1 MSAASALG
9 ERIDFTQTLHTST
22 KRDYVARVVEFDK
35 AECAEVASRFG
46 EDYWDGARQYGY
58 GGYRY
63 DGRWRPIAERMAE
76 HYNLKPGMRLLDVG
90 AGKGFL
96 LHEFT
101 QVVPGLEVAGID
113 ISAYG
118 VANAKEEV
126 RSALT
131 VGDATTLP
139 YDDNSFDLVISL
151 GTLHN
156 FAIENLWSA
165 VSEIE
170 RVGRGGKYIMVESYR
185 NQREKANLLYWQLTC
200 KSFYST
206 GDWEWLYRKIGYT
219 GDYGYI
225 FFE

>member
-1 MSAASALG
+1 MTTAHGLG
-9 ERIDFTQTLHTST
+9 ERIDFTQTLHSST

-46 EDYWDGARQYGY
+46 QEYWDGARQYGY

-63 DGRWRPIAERMAE
+63 DGRWRPIAERMAK
-76 HYNLKPGMRLLDVG
+76 HYGLEPGMRVLDVG
-90 AGKGFL
+90 SGKGYL
-96 LHEFT
+96 LYEFT
-101 QVVPGLEVAGID
+101 QVVPGIEVAGID
-113 ISAYG
+113 ISEYG
-118 VANAKEEV
+118 VEHSKEEV

-131 VGDATTLP
+131 VGTAAKLP
-139 YDDNSFDLVISL
+139 YADKSFDLVVTL

-156 FAIENLWSA
+156 LGIGDLWSA

-200 KSFYST
+200 RSFYSVE
-206 GDWEWLYRKIGYT
+206 DWEWLYGKIGYT
-219 GDYGYI
+219 GDYGFI